1 MEQSIQKHIYPEAEQ
16 HPQRLNWSLL
26 ARIVF
31 MMVAGFAVMTE
42 AARAAAHYASPPFNP
57 FSTYA
62 DIFPGQT
69 ARAIE
74 TRPFSCLVTHNYY
87 HDPTRDHNPSQETC
101 ILVLSEGV
109 FFRIEANL
117 VQGTIFKLTFIV
129 RDNALRLGDLERIMD
144 TSAVHIYD
152 REVYFTSPHNLVVTK
167 TAAYSGRFSLF
178 LPVWSVAF
186 TR

>member
-1 MEQSIQKHIYPEAEQ
+1 MEQSIQKHVYPEAEQ
-16 HPQRLNWSLL
+16 RPQRLNWSLL

-31 MMVAGFAVMTE
+31 MMLVGFAIITE
-42 AARAAAHYASPPFNP
+42 AARAAAHYAPPPYNP
-57 FSTYA
+57 FPAYA
-62 DIFPGQT
+62 DIFPGQS

-74 TRPFSCLVTHNYY
+74 ARPFSCLMTYNYY
-87 HDPTRDHNPSQETC
+87 HDPRQNRDPFQETC
-101 ILVLSEGV
+101 ILILNEGV
-109 FFRIEANL
+109 FSRIEANL
-117 VQGTIFKLTFIV
+117 VQGTISKLTFIV

-167 TAAYSGRFSLF
+167 TIAYKGQFSLF
-178 LPVWSVAF
+178 LPMWSVAF